1 MKDRARRMERGFG
14 LIICFIGRICV
25 AAFLASLSST
35 PAVQNKELN
44 NFLIS
49 IAMFACLPLWEQT
62 HRMKALGGLISAW
75 VMVKVFQ
82 WNTPA
87 RWHYDIAFFV
97 FLVLVFYLERQ
108 SASSQLVTPEE
119 KTVSPCPESP
129 SA

>member
-1 MKDRARRMERGFG
+1 MKDMARRIERRFG
-14 LIICFIGRICV
+14 LIIHFIGRICV
-25 AAFLASLSST
+25 AVFLASLSST
-35 PAVQNKELN
+35 PSVQNRELN

-49 IAMFACLPLWEQT
+49 IAMLACLPLWQQK
-62 HRMKALGGLISAW
+62 HRMTALGGLTSAW

-87 RWHYDIAFFV
+87 HWHYDIAFLV
-97 FLVLVFYLERQ
+97 FLVLVLYLERR

-119 KTVSPCPESP
+119 KNASPCPQGP